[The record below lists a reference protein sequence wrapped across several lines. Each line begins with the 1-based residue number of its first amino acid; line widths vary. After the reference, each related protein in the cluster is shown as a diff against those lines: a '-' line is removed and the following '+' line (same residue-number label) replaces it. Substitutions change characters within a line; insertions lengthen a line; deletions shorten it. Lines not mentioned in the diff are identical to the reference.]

1 MIYENLRQYF
11 PEYYYNSNQIE
22 IFDPYSKKYELDIYT
37 IYSEDY
43 HNILPFIFGLYIIFS
58 LFYINNIKSSFK
70 RQLFV
75 YYEKLKKIQNEQKN
89 AKKKYQNLILS
100 MKRIKSI
107 SLIDDRSA
115 KKVCLIRSEIQ
126 KNMI

>member
-70 RQLFV
+70 RQMFV
-75 YYEKLKKIQNEQKN
+75 YYEKLKKIQNEH
-89 AKKKYQNLILS
+89 
-100 MKRIKSI
+100 
-107 SLIDDRSA
+107 D
-115 KKVCLIRSEIQ
+115 
-126 KNMI
+126 